1 MKPLSRDTSPEA
13 HRVLVRLW
21 RETPPWRKLEIMCE
35 LNAAVKLL
43 AREGLV
49 LRFPDAS
56 PQEIDRRL
64 ADLMLGPQLAARVY
78 GLPPYETRPR

>member
-1 MKPLSRDTSPEA
+1 MKPLSPDTSPEA

-21 RETPPWRKLEIMCE
+21 RETPSWRKLEIMCE

-43 AREGLV
+43 TREGLI

-56 PQEIDRRL
+56 PEEIDRRL
-64 ADLMLGPQLAARVY
+64 ADLLLGPQLAARVY
-78 GLPPYETRPR
+78 GLPPYETPAR